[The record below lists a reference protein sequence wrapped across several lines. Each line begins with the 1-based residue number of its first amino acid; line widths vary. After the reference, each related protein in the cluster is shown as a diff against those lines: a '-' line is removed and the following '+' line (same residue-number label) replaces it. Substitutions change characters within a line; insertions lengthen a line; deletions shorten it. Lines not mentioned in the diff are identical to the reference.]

1 MGTFIENSRTQQL
14 QSKLLSLTVCLFCG
28 ETEVSFIFLYFIF
41 LSVLLAIV
49 NLPPWYVKVII
60 NLYKFYK
67 LYTLFIIIILF
78 FFSWYVLVIANLQG
92 DLPSQNN
99 GENGDKAKAIVPKPE
114 ILDFELPADRA
125 CASSMHV
132 GVSL

>member
-78 FFSWYVLVIANLQG
+78 FFLVRTCNCKSAGRL
-92 DLPSQNN
+92 
-99 GENGDKAKAIVPKPE
+99 AKPE
-114 ILDFELPADRA
+114 QWRKWR
-125 CASSMHV
+125 
-132 GVSL
+132 

>member
-1 MGTFIENSRTQQL
+1 MGTFIKNSRTQQL

-28 ETEVSFIFLYFIF
+28 ETEVSFIFLFFIF

-67 LYTLFIIIILF
+67 LCLLLLFF